1 MLARVWQYFLG
12 REKKQLGLTK
22 EERERMDL
30 DYDSDDCEFD
40 YERFM
45 VKDGEVHGVT
55 ATITNDQII
64 DTEVSDP
71 YLNL

>member
-12 REKKQLGLTK
+12 REKKRLGLTK
-22 EERERMDL
+22 EELERMDL
-30 DYDSDDCEFD
+30 DYDEDDCEFD

-64 DTEVSDP
+64 DTEVSDLYFDP
-71 YLNL
+71 